1 MQDARVWHRHNR
13 EDSMATFLHVLLII
27 AIVIVALFVIT
38 FVVYFFNLEM
48 KLLAKLEPLFMKHYN
63 KVKRDK
69 HL

>member
-1 MQDARVWHRHNR
+1 
-13 EDSMATFLHVLLII
+13 MATFLHVLLII
-27 AIVIVALFVIT
+27 AIVIVALFVLT